1 MSVLYSLYTEQV
13 TTTRVIAY
21 KSTVTNQLERRVT
34 CIVDRTFIP
43 NYVELDVR
51 PKYSA
56 VGTDILVLAIMC
68 FF

>member
-13 TTTRVIAY
+13 TTARVIAY
-21 KSTVTNQLERRVT
+21 RSTVTNQLERRVT

-51 PKYSA
+51 PRCSA
-56 VGTDILVLAIMC
+56 VGADILIRAIMC